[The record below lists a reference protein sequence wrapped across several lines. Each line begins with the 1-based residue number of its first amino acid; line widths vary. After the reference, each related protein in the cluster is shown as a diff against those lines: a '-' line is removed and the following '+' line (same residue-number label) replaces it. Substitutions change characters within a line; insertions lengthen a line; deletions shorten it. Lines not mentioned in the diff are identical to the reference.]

1 MNKALSDA
9 ATASIHNPESRDP
22 ALVMPRARYWCSRF
36 CRRVARRVYGSK
48 FDHFFGASARETADR
63 FKAAGLLLDAEA
75 ASVPG
80 DLLFKLD
87 AASGKSGH
95 VAIRVEGNKVAEN
108 SSTKKGRI
116 NGALGFRTL
125 EEFGRVTAIGRL
137 PNK

>member
-9 ATASIHNPESRDP
+9 ASASIHNPESRDP

-36 CRRVARRVYGSK
+36 CRRVARRVYGLRY
-48 FDHFFGASARETADR
+48 DHLFGPSARETAAR
-63 FKAAGLLLDAEA
+63 LKAAGLLLDHQTG
-75 ASVPG
+75 SIPG

-87 AASGKSGH
+87 TKSGKDGH
-95 VAIRVEGNKVAEN
+95 VGIRVEGNKVAEN

-125 EEFGRVTAIGRL
+125 EEFGKVSAVGRL
-137 PNK
+137 PQP